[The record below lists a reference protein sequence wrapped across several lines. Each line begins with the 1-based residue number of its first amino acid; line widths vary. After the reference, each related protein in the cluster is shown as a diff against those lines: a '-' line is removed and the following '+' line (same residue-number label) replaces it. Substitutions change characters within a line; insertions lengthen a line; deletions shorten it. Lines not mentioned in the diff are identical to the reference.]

1 MPANS
6 STTLSTARSEAPPD
20 DGEVAGVPLTVR
32 VHPRARRLKLRFDD
46 KRGGLLLTVPPRTS
60 RRAALAWAESQHNWV
75 AAQLTRQPAAQPLE
89 PGAVITLNGEDVR
102 LEWDETGGRS
112 VRSVAG
118 RLVCG
123 GPRAGYERRIE
134 AWLKAR
140 ARDALSAEIAEIA
153 AVAGVT
159 VRAVSIGDA
168 DSRWGSCS
176 ASGAIRFS
184 WRLILAPP
192 HVRRFVVA
200 HEVAH
205 RLHMDHSPAFKA
217 AEARLYG
224 GPVAPA
230 RLLLRRLSPVLRRVG
245 RN

>member
-1 MPANS
+1 MSS
-6 STTLSTARSEAPPD
+6 STTLSIARFNAEA
-20 DGEVAGVPLTVR
+20 VAGVPLILR

-46 KRGGLLLTVPPRTS
+46 KRGDLVLTVPPRTS
-60 RRAALAWAESQHNWV
+60 RRAALAWAESQRDWV
-75 AAQLTRQPAAQPLE
+75 AAQLTRQAAARPLE
-89 PGAVITLNGEDVR
+89 PGALIPLDGEEVQ
-102 LEWDETGGRS
+102 LLWDETCGRTVRRVGG
-112 VRSVAG
+112 A
-118 RLVCG
+118 LLCG
-123 GPRAGYERRIE
+123 GPREGFERRIE
-134 AWLKAR
+134 AWLRAR
-140 ARDALSAEIAEIA
+140 ARDALSAETAEIA
-153 AVAGVT
+153 AVAGVN

-205 RLHMDHSPAFKA
+205 RLHMDHGPAFKA
-217 AEARLYG
+217 TEARLYG

>member
-1 MPANS
+1 MA
-6 STTLSTARSEAPPD
+6 
-20 DGEVAGVPLTVR
+20 EVAGVPLTVR

-60 RRAALAWAESQHNWV
+60 RRAALAWAESQRDWV
-75 AAQLTRQPAAQPLE
+75 AAQLTRQPAAQPLA
-89 PGAVITLNGEDVR
+89 PGALIPFDGEDVR
-102 LEWDETGGRS
+102 LEWGETVGRS
-112 VRSVAG
+112 VRRVGNA
-118 RLVCG
+118 LVSG
-123 GPRAGYERRIE
+123 GPREGFERRID

-140 ARDALSAEIAEIA
+140 ARDALSLETAEIA
-153 AVAGVT
+153 AAAGVT

-176 ASGAIRFS
+176 AAGAIRYS

-245 RN
+245 RH

>member
-1 MPANS
+1 MA
-6 STTLSTARSEAPPD
+6 
-20 DGEVAGVPLTVR
+20 EVAGVPLTVR

-46 KRGGLLLTVPPRTS
+46 KHGGLLLTVPPRTS
-60 RRAALAWAESQHNWV
+60 RRAALAWAESQRDWV
-75 AAQLTRQPAAQPLE
+75 AAQLTRQPAAQPLA
-89 PGAVITLNGEDVR
+89 PGALIPFDGEDVR
-102 LEWDETGGRS
+102 LEWGETVGRS
-112 VRSVAG
+112 VRRVG
-118 RLVCG
+118 NILVSG
-123 GPRAGYERRIE
+123 GPREGFERRID

-140 ARDALSAEIAEIA
+140 ARDALSLETAEIA
-153 AVAGVT
+153 AAAGVT

-176 ASGAIRFS
+176 AAGAIRYS

-224 GPVAPA
+224 GPVASA

-245 RN
+245 RH

>member
-1 MPANS
+1 MS
-6 STTLSTARSEAPPD
+6 IVHSET
-20 DGEVAGVPLTVR
+20 GEVAGVPLTVR

-46 KRGGLLLTVPPRTS
+46 KRGGLLLIVPPRTS
-60 RRAALAWAESQHNWV
+60 RRAALAWAQTQRDWV
-75 AAQLTRQPAAQPLE
+75 AAQLIRQPAAQPLV
-89 PGAVITLNGEDVR
+89 PGAVIPFDGEDVR
-102 LEWDETGGRS
+102 LDWDESAGRS
-112 VRSVAG
+112 VRRVTDA
-118 RLVCG
+118 LVCG
-123 GPRAGYERRIE
+123 GPREGFERRIE

-140 ARDALSAEIAEIA
+140 ARDALSLETAEIA
-153 AVAGVT
+153 AAAGVT
-159 VRAVSIGDA
+159 IRAVSIGDA

-176 ASGAIRFS
+176 AAGAIRYS

-245 RN
+245 RH

>member
-1 MPANS
+1 MA
-6 STTLSTARSEAPPD
+6 
-20 DGEVAGVPLTVR
+20 EVAGVPLTVR

-46 KRGGLLLTVPPRTS
+46 KHGGLLLTVPPRTS
-60 RRAALAWAESQHNWV
+60 RRAALAWAESQRDWV
-75 AAQLTRQPAAQPLE
+75 AAQLTRQPAAQPLA
-89 PGAVITLNGEDVR
+89 PGALIPFDGEDVR
-102 LEWDETGGRS
+102 LEWGETVGRS
-112 VRSVAG
+112 VRRVG
-118 RLVCG
+118 NVLVSG
-123 GPRAGYERRIE
+123 GPREGFERRID

-140 ARDALSAEIAEIA
+140 ARDALSLETAEIA
-153 AVAGVT
+153 AAAGVT

-176 ASGAIRFS
+176 AAGAIRYS

-245 RN
+245 RH

>member
-1 MPANS
+1 MRGS
-6 STTLSTARSEAPPD
+6 SSITLSIVRSDA
-20 DGEVAGVPLTVR
+20 GEVAGVKLTVR

-60 RRAALAWAESQHNWV
+60 RRAALAWAQTQRDWV
-75 AAQLTRQPAAQPLE
+75 TDQLTRQPAAQPLI
-89 PGAVITLNGEDVR
+89 PGAVIPFDGEDVR
-102 LEWDETGGRS
+102 LAWDATGGRS
-112 VRSVAG
+112 VRRIGDA
-118 RLVCG
+118 LVCG
-123 GPRAGYERRIE
+123 GPREGFERRIQ

-140 ARDALSAEIAEIA
+140 ARDALSAETAQIATA
-153 AVAGVT
+153 AGVT
-159 VRAVSIGDA
+159 IRAVSIGDA

-176 ASGAIRFS
+176 AAGAIRYS

-192 HVRRFVVA
+192 HVRHFVVA

-230 RLLLRRLSPVLRRVG
+230 RLLLRRLSPVLRRIG
-245 RN
+245 RE

>member
-1 MPANS
+1 MA
-6 STTLSTARSEAPPD
+6 
-20 DGEVAGVPLTVR
+20 EVAGVPLTVR

-60 RRAALAWAESQHNWV
+60 RRAALAWAESQRDWV
-75 AAQLTRQPAAQPLE
+75 AAQLTRQPAAQPLA
-89 PGAVITLNGEDVR
+89 PGALIPFDGEDVR
-102 LEWDETGGRS
+102 LEWGETVGRS
-112 VRSVAG
+112 VRRVG
-118 RLVCG
+118 NVLVSG
-123 GPRAGYERRIE
+123 GPREGFERRID

-140 ARDALSAEIAEIA
+140 ARDALSLETAEIA
-153 AVAGVT
+153 AAAGVT

-176 ASGAIRFS
+176 AAGAIRYS

-224 GPVAPA
+224 GPVASA

-245 RN
+245 RH

>member
-1 MPANS
+1 M
-6 STTLSTARSEAPPD
+6 STARSDAPSNVA
-20 DGEVAGVPLTVR
+20 EVAGVPLTVR

-46 KRGGLLLTVPPRTS
+46 KHGGLLLTVPPRTS
-60 RRAALAWAESQHNWV
+60 RRAALAWAESQRDWV
-75 AAQLTRQPAAQPLE
+75 AAQLTCQPAAQPLA
-89 PGAVITLNGEDVR
+89 PGALIPFDGEDVR
-102 LEWDETGGRS
+102 LEWGETVGRS
-112 VRSVAG
+112 VRRVG
-118 RLVCG
+118 NVLVSG
-123 GPRAGYERRIE
+123 GPREGFERRID

-140 ARDALSAEIAEIA
+140 ARDALSLETAEIA
-153 AVAGVT
+153 AAAGVT

-176 ASGAIRFS
+176 AAGAIRYS

-224 GPVAPA
+224 GPVASA

-245 RN
+245 RH

>member
-1 MPANS
+1 MA
-6 STTLSTARSEAPPD
+6 
-20 DGEVAGVPLTVR
+20 EVAGVPLTVR

-46 KRGGLLLTVPPRTS
+46 KHGGLLLTVPPRTS
-60 RRAALAWAESQHNWV
+60 RRAALAWAESQRDWV
-75 AAQLTRQPAAQPLE
+75 AAQLTRQPAAQPLA
-89 PGAVITLNGEDVR
+89 PGALIPFDGEDVR
-102 LEWDETGGRS
+102 LEWGETVGRS
-112 VRSVAG
+112 VRRVG
-118 RLVCG
+118 NVLVSG
-123 GPRAGYERRIE
+123 GPREGFERRID

-140 ARDALSAEIAEIA
+140 ARDALSLETAEIA
-153 AVAGVT
+153 AAAGVT

-176 ASGAIRFS
+176 AAGAIRYS
-184 WRLILAPP
+184 WRLVLAPP

-224 GPVAPA
+224 GPVASA

-245 RN
+245 RH

>member
-1 MPANS
+1 MA
-6 STTLSTARSEAPPD
+6 
-20 DGEVAGVPLTVR
+20 EVAGVPLTVR

-46 KRGGLLLTVPPRTS
+46 KHGGLLLTVPPRTS
-60 RRAALAWAESQHNWV
+60 RRAALAWAESQRDWV
-75 AAQLTRQPAAQPLE
+75 AAQLTRQPAAQPLA
-89 PGAVITLNGEDVR
+89 PGALIPFDGEDVR
-102 LEWDETGGRS
+102 LEWGETVGRS
-112 VRSVAG
+112 VRRVG
-118 RLVCG
+118 NVLVSG
-123 GPRAGYERRIE
+123 GPREGFERRID

-140 ARDALSAEIAEIA
+140 ARDALSLETAEIA
-153 AVAGVT
+153 AAAGVT

-176 ASGAIRFS
+176 AAGAIRYS

-224 GPVAPA
+224 GPVASA

-245 RN
+245 RH

>member
-1 MPANS
+1 M
-6 STTLSTARSEAPPD
+6 
-20 DGEVAGVPLTVR
+20 GEVAGVPLTVR

-60 RRAALAWAESQHNWV
+60 RRAALAWAESQRDWV
-75 AAQLTRQPAAQPLE
+75 AAQLTRQPAAQPLA
-89 PGAVITLNGEDVR
+89 PGALIPFDGEDVR
-102 LEWDETGGRS
+102 LEWGETVGRS
-112 VRSVAG
+112 VRRVGNA
-118 RLVCG
+118 LVSG
-123 GPRAGYERRIE
+123 GPREGFERRID

-140 ARDALSAEIAEIA
+140 ARDALSSETADIA
-153 AVAGVT
+153 AAAGVT

-168 DSRWGSCS
+168 GSRWGSCS
-176 ASGAIRFS
+176 AAGAIRYS

-245 RN
+245 RH

>member
-1 MPANS
+1 M
-6 STTLSTARSEAPPD
+6 
-20 DGEVAGVPLTVR
+20 GEVGGVPLTVR

-60 RRAALAWAESQHNWV
+60 RRAALAWAESQRDWV
-75 AAQLTRQPAAQPLE
+75 AAQLTRQPAAQPLA
-89 PGAVITLNGEDVR
+89 PGALIPFDGEDVR
-102 LEWDETGGRS
+102 LEWGETVGRS
-112 VRSVAG
+112 VRRVGNA
-118 RLVCG
+118 LVSG
-123 GPRAGYERRIE
+123 GPREGFERRID

-140 ARDALSAEIAEIA
+140 ARDALSSETADIA
-153 AVAGVT
+153 AAAGVT

-168 DSRWGSCS
+168 GSRWGSCS
-176 ASGAIRFS
+176 AAGAIRYS

-245 RN
+245 RH

>member
-1 MPANS
+1 MA
-6 STTLSTARSEAPPD
+6 
-20 DGEVAGVPLTVR
+20 EVAGVPLTVR

-60 RRAALAWAESQHNWV
+60 RRAALAWAESQRDWV
-75 AAQLTRQPAAQPLE
+75 AAQLTRQPAAQPLA
-89 PGAVITLNGEDVR
+89 PGALIPFDGEDVR
-102 LEWDETGGRS
+102 LEWGETVGRS
-112 VRSVAG
+112 VRRVG
-118 RLVCG
+118 NILVSG
-123 GPRAGYERRIE
+123 GPREGFERRID

-140 ARDALSAEIAEIA
+140 ARDALSLETAEIA
-153 AVAGVT
+153 AAAGVT

-176 ASGAIRFS
+176 AAGAIRYS

-205 RLHMDHSPAFKA
+205 RLHMDHSSAFKA

-245 RN
+245 RH

>member
-1 MPANS
+1 MA
-6 STTLSTARSEAPPD
+6 
-20 DGEVAGVPLTVR
+20 EVAGVPLTVR

-60 RRAALAWAESQHNWV
+60 RRAALAWAESQRDWV
-75 AAQLTRQPAAQPLE
+75 AAQLTRQPAAQPLA
-89 PGAVITLNGEDVR
+89 PGALIPFDGEDVR
-102 LEWDETGGRS
+102 LEWGETVGRS
-112 VRSVAG
+112 VRRVG
-118 RLVCG
+118 NILVSG
-123 GPRAGYERRIE
+123 GPREGFERRID

-140 ARDALSAEIAEIA
+140 ARDALSLETAEIA
-153 AVAGVT
+153 AAAGVT

-176 ASGAIRFS
+176 AAGAIRYS

-245 RN
+245 RH